1 VTSQHVGGR
10 PLLQRVLISLA
21 VLLAGILA
29 LQASSALAVVKTQTY
44 IGDQPGTPDIER
56 VLYSEGIQAFTPGGS
71 SLGLI
76 AGTINLA
83 LDGTPVTGFCI
94 DVHSL
99 LNTSPVSAD
108 VQEIP
113 ATTADLRAQ
122 LYILLNQAPTGTPT
136 PAKANEAAVAQVAIW
151 VLQGDLRENG
161 PTSDATLNA
170 QVAALLATA
179 RAQSATPASLALSAG
194 AVQPGQTASTITVT
208 GRPGAVVKLAVTAGA
223 GSLSASQVTI
233 GAGGSATATLTAA
246 GPGSVTLSA
255 TTAGD
260 GRLFRVIP
268 ADQSQATTHGLPS
281 TLSASATVAFQAA
294 PTTTPVTPVVSG
306 SPSPAKIRLRLTKTA
321 PAASRPLALVP
332 YRITVT
338 NPTKRE
344 ATGVVLRDR
353 VPNGLSFVRASRRA
367 TIRNGAVVIPIG
379 RLAPHTTR
387 VVTVWMRADAQVR
400 GRRVNVVT
408 VSGTNVRTLSAHAR
422 TKFRALARRVSPAVT
437 G

>member
-1 VTSQHVGGR
+1 MTSQQVGGR
-10 PLLQRVLISLA
+10 PFLHRALLSLVVLF
-21 VLLAGILA
+21 AGILA

-56 VLYSEGIQAFTPGGS
+56 NLFTEGIQAFTPGGS

-83 LDGTPVTGFCI
+83 LDGTPVTGYCI

-99 LNTSPVSAD
+99 LNTSPLSAD
-108 VQEIP
+108 VQEVP

-122 LYILLNQAPTGTPT
+122 LYILLKQAPTGAPT
-136 PAKANEAAVAQVAIW
+136 PAKANEAAVAQIAVW

-179 RAQSATPASLALSAG
+179 RAQTATAASLALSAG
-194 AVQPGQTASTITVT
+194 AVQPGQTVSTITVT
-208 GRPGAVVKLAVTAGA
+208 GRPGAVVNLAVTAGT

-246 GPGSVTLSA
+246 GPGSVTVGA

-268 ADQSQATTHGLPS
+268 TDKSQATTHGLPS
-281 TLSASATVAFQAA
+281 TLSASTTVAFQAA
-294 PTTTPVTPVVSG
+294 PTPPATVTPAG
-306 SPSPAKIRLRLTKTA
+306 SPSVAKVRLRLTKTG
-321 PAASRPLALVP
+321 PATSRPLTLVP

-338 NPTKRE
+338 NPTTRA

-353 VPNGLSFVRASRRA
+353 IPNGLSFVRASRA
-367 TIRNGAVVIPIG
+367 VTIRGGAVVITIG
-379 RLAPHTTR
+379 RLDAGATR
-387 VVTVWMRADAQVR
+387 VVTVWMRADASVR
-400 GRRVNVVT
+400 GKRVNVVT
-408 VSGTNVRTLSAHAR
+408 VSGTNVHTLAAQAGTR
-422 TKFRALARRVSPAVT
+422 FRALARRVSPAVT